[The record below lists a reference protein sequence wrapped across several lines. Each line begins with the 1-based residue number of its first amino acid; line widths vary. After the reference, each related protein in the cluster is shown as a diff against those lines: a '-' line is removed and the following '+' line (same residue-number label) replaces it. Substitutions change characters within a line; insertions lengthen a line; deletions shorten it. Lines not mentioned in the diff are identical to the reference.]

1 MLDRHFSLR
10 GVQITG
16 LGNPSTE
23 ESRGQSQ
30 QAEPDAMDCSASS
43 ALEMMM
49 CTLSAQE
56 GFSPIMN
63 RDDWTSK
70 TEDKDPPPSP
80 YSVETPYGFHLDLD
94 FLKYVD
100 DIEKG
105 NTIKRIPIHRKTK
118 YPKFSTLPR
127 NFSLPENG
135 SRAYSSSQNKSFLK
149 QRKASLGVDE
159 STLPVTPTDPSPYSG
174 IPNEP
179 SYRRKAL
186 LIEAIRQDPV
196 KLEEETGNCRGR
208 PQLLRA
214 SSMPATLPLSQ
225 NSEEE
230 TQLTFLPSSD
240 VKGSEINC
248 SPAQESLEFE
258 SFKETSLTA
267 SEGPWNV
274 KQKISKMVLGNE
286 REKAHLVLD
295 QKQAAKERM
304 QPSASWEGQLSV
316 SQELLMVAESG
327 EEECDVAEMNTCL
340 PPVQS
345 GSTSSMALAYS
356 LENQIHEEIELN
368 ICETVPEVLED
379 HEVTSAGTS
388 QIEDTV
394 NLEPFPSEEP
404 SKIIAL
410 KQHIAI
416 LEEQLNNKTE
426 ELEQIRVVL
435 KQQDKEIKAKEKS
448 IQMLTS
454 SKAQLEEKLCWES
467 TQEIRSSTQA
477 RNILQYHD
485 AAVNTELIHE
495 KVAKEAYDKGINVS
509 ITVPMES
516 AGCDVYEVDNK
527 NLEVK
532 EIDRKLF
539 HVSHKMPS
547 IPVCVQEKDS
557 PSFQRQIEM
566 DQGNNDYSTLE
577 LSYRELKIDE
587 HIENDNCQKE
597 TYIDASSKESSSAVG
612 TTDSKAERNQR
623 FFQGDYNQEESNR
636 EPKDSPADPSVGQ
649 YVKKIQDL
657 LQEQWMCLENGYPEL
672 ASAIKQPAS
681 KLSSIQNQLVNSLN
695 LLLSAYSTPTPRDN
709 KNSNTQYQQLEIS
722 PSTSLKSIMKKK
734 DTGYHA
740 GGNGTKKNLQFV
752 GVNGGKT
759 DVSDLGI
766 GIHLEF
772 YETTSS
778 EDSSC
783 EETSSEGNS
792 DSETDRK
799 YGNEEHRWGDD
810 GNEDGERVPGT
821 SQCARQ
827 EDTDAEDLGGTPR
840 GSMQPH
846 KAERYKP
853 SADFLKGCQILSKHL
868 PEIRNTKDKL
878 LRHVLS
884 TICQEW
890 FRISS
895 RKSSSPEIVA
905 AYLQDVEAIHP
916 QLQNIIVNLA
926 DGNGNTALHYSVSHS
941 NFQIVKLLLETGVC
955 DVDHQNKA
963 GYTAVMITP
972 LASAETDEE
981 MEVVT
986 KLLREG
992 NVNIRASQGG
1002 QTALILG
1009 VSHDREDMVKAL
1021 LSCGADINLQDD
1033 AGLSPLMVASQ
1044 YGNMEIVKL
1053 LLDHPACDTALTDT
1067 AGNSALSMALKS
1079 AHVEIAEILQSHKQ
1093 HS

>member
-1 MLDRHFSLR
+1 METTD
-10 GVQITG
+10 G
-16 LGNPSTE
+16 
-23 ESRGQSQ
+23 
-30 QAEPDAMDCSASS
+30 DDC
-43 ALEMMM
+43 
-49 CTLSAQE
+49 
-56 GFSPIMN
+56 
-63 RDDWTSK
+63 TSK
-70 TEDKDPPPSP
+70 AEDKDPPPSP

-105 NTIKRIPIHRKTK
+105 HTIKRIPIHRKTK

-149 QRKASLGVDE
+149 QRKSSLGAGE
-159 STLPVTPTDPSPYSG
+159 STFPVTPTDSSPYSG

-186 LIEAIRQDPV
+186 LIETIRQDPV

-214 SSMPATLPLSQ
+214 SSMPATLPPSQ

-230 TQLTFLPSSD
+230 TLLTFLPSCDAKS
-240 VKGSEINC
+240 SEINI
-248 SPAQESLEFE
+248 SPAKESLEFE

-267 SEGPWNV
+267 SEGPWTM
-274 KQKISKMVLGNE
+274 KQKISKMVLDNE
-286 REKAHLVLD
+286 REKAQLMLD
-295 QKQAAKERM
+295 QKQAAKARM
-304 QPSASWEGQLSV
+304 HPSASWEGQLFV
-316 SQELLMVAESG
+316 SQELLVVTESG
-327 EEECDVAEMNTCL
+327 EEECDAAEMNTCL

-345 GSTSSMALAYS
+345 GSTSSMALEYS
-356 LENQIHEEIELN
+356 LENQIHEEIELS
-368 ICETVPEVLED
+368 ICETVPEVLEED
-379 HEVTSAGTS
+379 EVTHADTR
-388 QIEDTV
+388 QIEENL
-394 NLEPFPSEEP
+394 NLEPLPSEEP

-410 KQHIAI
+410 RQHIAI

-448 IQMLTS
+448 IEMLAS
-454 SKAQLEEKLCWES
+454 SKAELEEKLCGES
-467 TQEIRSSTQA
+467 TKEIQSSTQA
-477 RNILQYHD
+477 KDVLQYHD
-485 AAVNTELIHE
+485 AAVNTELVQE
-495 KVAKEAYDKGINVS
+495 KLAKEAYDKGINVS

-516 AGCDVYEVDNK
+516 VGCDVCEVDNK
-527 NLEVK
+527 NSQVK
-532 EIDRKLF
+532 EIDRNLF
-539 HVSHKMPS
+539 HVSHKMSS

-557 PSFQRQIEM
+557 PSFQKQIETE
-566 DQGNNDYSTLE
+566 QCNDYSTLE

-587 HIENDNCQKE
+587 HADNYNSQKE
-597 TYIDASSKESSSAVG
+597 TYIDASSQENSSSVG
-612 TTDSKAERNQR
+612 TINSKAERNQCI
-623 FFQGDYNQEESNR
+623 FQDFKQEESHQ

-672 ASAIKQPAS
+672 ASAIKHPAS

-695 LLLSAYSTPTPRDN
+695 LLLSAYSTPTPRD
-709 KNSNTQYQQLEIS
+709 KENSNTQYQQLEIS

-740 GGNGTKKNLQFV
+740 GGNGTKKTLQFV
-752 GVNGGKT
+752 GVNGG
-759 DVSDLGI
+759 
-766 GIHLEF
+766 

-792 DSETDRK
+792 DSETERK
-799 YGNEEHRWGDD
+799 YGNEEHRQQDD
-810 GNEDGERVPGT
+810 GNEDDKRTPGT
-821 SQCARQ
+821 SQFARQ
-827 EDTDAEDLGGTPR
+827 DDTGAEELEGPLR
-840 GSMQPH
+840 GSVQTH
-846 KAERYKP
+846 KAERFKP

-905 AYLQDVEAIHP
+905 AYLQDVETIHP

-941 NFQIVKLLLETGVC
+941 NFQIVKLLLDTGVC

-1053 LLDHPACDTALTDT
+1053 LLDDPACDTTLTDM

-1079 AHVEIAEILQSHKQ
+1079 AHIEIAEILQAHKQ
-1093 HS
+1093 HSRPLNT